1 MYDENTAADSENDSE
16 TCVLLGFHFPLYEY
30 MDLAPVIK
38 YNIVDIEDDEATK
51 DVDESAPSIDFGLN
65 FQFKF

>member
-1 MYDENTAADSENDSE
+1 
-16 TCVLLGFHFPLYEY
+16 

-51 DVDESAPSIDFGLN
+51 DVDESSPSIDFGLN